1 MSRITPQLGLAPSLL
16 DRLID
21 AESSGTAILTGY
33 NAEQMYQAVLRDLE
47 ALLNTRQI
55 RDAALLADPILCD
68 SLLTYGLPDFVSAES
83 LSATQRAEIGTA
95 IRKVVERFEPRL
107 KEVRV
112 TLLSK
117 EGDES
122 VKQRLRFRV
131 AARLNVDPSPDV
143 TFETILEMASGHYQV
158 TETPGT

>member
-21 AESSGTAILTGY
+21 SESSGTAILTGY

-55 RDAALLADPILCD
+55 REPALLNDPELSQSI
-68 SLLTYGLPDFVSAES
+68 LTYGLPDFVSAES
-83 LSATQRAEIGTA
+83 LSTTQRTEIGAA

-107 KEVRV
+107 KEVNV
-112 TLLSK
+112 TLLASD
-117 EGDES
+117 EES

-158 TETPGT
+158 TETSGS